1 MLTSTLIAATF
12 VNTLSNPVHV
22 APTSQLVPLSQYVD
36 YMVQQTVVQT
46 NYDIHID
53 VQTMVLSATHNFSLD
68 DTGPAIK
75 TNIEMQD
82 RVKASA
88 KQTLEAMLSTD
99 LKINDKATAE

>member
-1 MLTSTLIAATF
+1 M
-12 VNTLSNPVHV
+12 
-22 APTSQLVPLSQYVD
+22 
-36 YMVQQTVVQT
+36 VQT

-82 RVKASA
+82 IVKASA